1 MSLPTLWRTLP
12 SKIWRPMTIKNYK
25 IEIQLDP
32 PMEVHC
38 PGGVERDQENNPIN
52 TAKDYV
58 HIEATSSDKECLEWF
73 VGFVKE
79 RAACIWEMEEV
90 NE

>member
-1 MSLPTLWRTLP
+1 MS
-12 SKIWRPMTIKNYK
+12 KNYK

-38 PGGVERDQENNPIN
+38 PNGVERDQENNPIN

-73 VGFVKE
+73 IGFVKE

-90 NE
+90 NEQNNKNPR